1 MRWPRFSLWR
11 TRNFSFPVTRFS
23 PAFSSSPCS
32 FMGFAADMKNKQT
45 LKLIIIIFSF
55 LGIKVK
61 RIPLAFPQKPFF
73 IPLIIFVTS
82 LNLLQ
87 FYHICTWQAWV
98 LSVRKHPPNSVL
110 QNICQHLRPSIEL
123 ILFNSSGIGYR
134 LAVFVA
140 VQNKNKTPYKHKTK
154 KTTHREEVFLRWAVH
169 LRNGSLPLWPQ
180 RWAAFQFLSLGV
192 PRPSHEI

>member
-1 MRWPRFSLWR
+1 MRLPCFSLWR
-11 TRNFSFPVTRFS
+11 TRNVSLSVTRFS
-23 PAFSSSPCS
+23 PAFSSSPFS
-32 FMGFAADMKNKQT
+32 FMGFVADMKNKQT

-61 RIPLAFPQKPFF
+61 RMPLAFPQKPFF

-98 LSVRKHPPNSVL
+98 LSVLQHAPNSVL

-123 ILFNSSGIGYR
+123 ILLFNSSGIGYS

-140 VQNKNKTPYKHKTK
+140 VQNKNKNP
-154 KTTHREEVFLRWAVH
+154 
-169 LRNGSLPLWPQ
+169 
-180 RWAAFQFLSLGV
+180 
-192 PRPSHEI
+192 